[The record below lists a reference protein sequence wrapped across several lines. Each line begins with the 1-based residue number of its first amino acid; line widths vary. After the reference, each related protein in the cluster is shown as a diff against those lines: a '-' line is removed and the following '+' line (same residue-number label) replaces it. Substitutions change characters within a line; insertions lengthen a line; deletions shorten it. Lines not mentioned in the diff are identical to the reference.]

1 MKLTLILGVVSSH
14 IVLAV
19 MYYFVFTPLGF
30 VMRSLGKDP
39 LQKNIDKNEKSYWI
53 KRDRESN
60 CKRAIREDVL
70 GKRRR

>member
-1 MKLTLILGVVSSH
+1 MKLTLILGVISSH

-53 KRDRESN
+53 KGIV
-60 CKRAIREDVL
+60 KQL
-70 GKRRR
+70 